1 MRVIS
6 KVINKFGDIVSTL
19 VDDQLSLE
27 QQTNNKN
34 LGQDTNIILELS
46 EENEQLK

>member
-27 QQTNNKN
+27 RQASSKN
-34 LGQDTNIILELS
+34 IGQDTSIILELS
-46 EENEQLK
+46 